1 MRDLESKIKQLM
13 QYIRFFS
20 LLLLLA
26 GAMQAQAQANKPQR
40 TFSGTAVAGF
50 NMSQIDG
57 DAHAGYDKLG
67 LNIGGRIGIGLAK
80 KVEMTLEILY
90 SQKGA
95 QSKFVRGQPRTLS
108 CRLDYI
114 ELPVEV
120 HFRDWQ
126 ITNPETQESYMRVRF
141 GAGLSYSR
149 LMGGKLDVDGL
160 EQDMDRFRD
169 HDLMMMFSG
178 TFYFTRNW
186 GLNLRWSRSLLSI
199 TNVTTQSSL
208 WPNAVS
214 KQISLRA
221 FFTF

>member
-1 MRDLESKIKQLM
+1 MRFC
-13 QYIRFFS
+13 FF
-20 LLLLLA
+20 LLWALSSSTLW
-26 GAMQAQAQANKPQR
+26 AQADKVQR
-40 TFSGTAVAGF
+40 TFSATAVAGF

-67 LNIGGRIGIGLAK
+67 LNLGGRVGIGLAR

-95 QSKFVRGQPRTLS
+95 QSKFVRGQPRSLQ

-114 ELPVEV
+114 ELPLEV
-120 HFRDWQ
+120 HFRDWE
-126 ITNPETQESYMRVRF
+126 ITNSETQDKYMRIRF

-149 LMGGKLDVDGL
+149 LMGGKLNVDGL
-160 EQDMDRFRD
+160 EQDLDRFRD